1 MQKGNYC
8 DAVQISEGE
17 GIENCA
23 EDKRG
28 YGQNRELIGI
38 AQGDNEQEAMK
49 ACELLI
55 ENNYGLVRSI
65 ALRFRE
71 RGMELEDLMQIGTIG
86 LLKAIRSFD
95 LERGTCFSTYA
106 VPMIF
111 GEIRRAL
118 RDDGPI
124 KVGRYY
130 KKLGI
135 QLIRVRNDIINNE
148 GREPHV
154 KELAQAVGVSAE
166 EAAMAL
172 DAMVPPSSL
181 SDFVYG
187 EEEGAVLEDILAD
200 TDSIDENQRFF
211 DRMALRE
218 AIAKMSEQWQKILL
232 LRYFRNKTQQQ
243 VADIL
248 GLSQV
253 KVSREEKKIV
263 AFLQNEMR

>member
-17 GIENCA
+17 GIERRIA
-23 EDKRG
+23 EKRD
-28 YGQNRELIGI
+28 YGQNRGLIEI
-38 AQGDNEQEAMK
+38 AQSDNEHDAMK
-49 ACELLI
+49 ASELLI

-65 ALRFRE
+65 ALR
-71 RGMELEDLMQIGTIG
+71 
-86 LLKAIRSFD
+86 
-95 LERGTCFSTYA
+95 
-106 VPMIF
+106 F

-130 KKLGI
+130 KKLGVE
-135 QLIRVRNDIINNE
+135 LIRARNEIINNE

-187 EEEGAVLEDILAD
+187 EDEGAVLEDMLAD

-218 AIAKMSEQWQKILL
+218 AIVKMSDQWQKILL
-232 LRYFRNKTQQQ
+232 LRYFRNKTQQE

-253 KVSREEKKIV
+253 KVSREEKKIMT
-263 AFLQNEMR
+263 FLQKEMR

>member
-8 DAVQISEGE
+8 NALQVFENEGMRS
-17 GIENCA
+17 A
-23 EDKRG
+23 ADTQKD
-28 YGQNRELIGI
+28 YSSNRELII
-38 AQGDNEQEAMK
+38 TAQSGDSAASMK
-49 ACELLI
+49 ATEELLLT
-55 ENNYGLVRSI
+55 NRGLVRSI
-65 ALRFRE
+65 ALRFRD
-71 RGMELEDLMQIGTIG
+71 RGMEMDDILQIGTIG
-86 LLKAIRSFD
+86 LIKAIRSFD

-124 KVGRYY
+124 KVSRQY
-130 KKLGI
+130 KKWGI
-135 QLIRVRNDIINNE
+135 ELVRVKNRIMSEE

-154 KELAQAVGVSAE
+154 RELADAVGISAE

-172 DAMVPPSSL
+172 DAMLPPVSL
-181 SDFVYG
+181 SDFIYG
-187 EEEGAVLEDILAD
+187 EDEGTVLEDVLAD
-200 TDSIDENQRFF
+200 TDSIDANESFF
-211 DRMALRE
+211 DRLALRE
-218 AIAKMSEQWQKILL
+218 AIEKMPDEWQKILL

-243 VADIL
+243 VADAL

-263 AFLQNEMR
+263 AFLRKEME

>member
-1 MQKGNYC
+1 MQKGNCC
-8 DAVQISEGE
+8 DTLQISEDK
-17 GIENCA
+17 GIGYSGTKGYEENRA
-23 EDKRG
+23 
-28 YGQNRELIGI
+28 LVIL
-38 AQGDNEQEAMK
+38 AQGEDEEA
-49 ACELLI
+49 ARVATERLVVC
-55 ENNYGLVRSI
+55 NRGLVRNI
-65 ALRFRE
+65 AVRFGE
-71 RGMELEDLMQIGTIG
+71 RGMELDDLMQIGTIG
-86 LLKAIRSFD
+86 LIKAIRSFD
-95 LERGTCFSTYA
+95 LDRGTCFSTYA

-118 RDDGPI
+118 RDEGPI

-130 KKLGI
+130 KKLG
-135 QLIRVRNDIINNE
+135 LDLMRAKNLIINEE

-154 KELAQAVGVSAE
+154 RELAQAVGVSPE

-172 DAMVPPSSL
+172 DAMAPPSSL
-181 SDFVYG
+181 SDFLYG
-187 EEEGAVLEDILAD
+187 DDDGAVLEDTLAD
-200 TDSIDENQRFF
+200 IDSIDENKRFF

-218 AIAKMSEQWQKILL
+218 AIEKMSEQWQRILL

-263 AFLQNEMR
+263 AFLQKEML